1 MKNPASFFCERIDYP
16 MSNYFLKNKEF
27 TQMAQMKRW
36 IEKTK

>member
-1 MKNPASFFCERIDYP
+1 
-16 MSNYFLKNKEF
+16 MSNYFFKNKEF